1 MLRGYAGFRGVM
13 GHEFVGEIVA
23 AAAAPGRIGERVVGE
38 INVGCGRCGECL
50 AGRAGHCDKRE
61 VAGIRGRDGAFAE
74 FLRLPLRNLHPVPE
88 GLADDAAVFTELSAA
103 ALEIPRQLHLDPTE
117 RVLVVG
123 AGRLGQLIARVLR
136 LSGCDLA
143 VVARHARQRALLE
156 AAGVRWIDEAS
167 VPARAMDLVIEATG
181 APAGFALARAAVRPR
196 GRLVLK
202 STYAGPVE
210 TDLSSLVVDE
220 VAVIGSR
227 CGPFPPALRLL
238 AQGLLDPTPLIDARF
253 PLDQALTALE
263 HAGRPG
269 AMKVLLD
276 CGSRPI

>member
-1 MLRGYAGFRGVM
+1 
-13 GHEFVGEIVA
+13 
-23 AAAAPGRIGERVVGE
+23 
-38 INVGCGRCGECL
+38 
-50 AGRAGHCDKRE
+50 
-61 VAGIRGRDGAFAE
+61 
-74 FLRLPLRNLHPVPE
+74 
-88 GLADDAAVFTELSAA
+88 
-103 ALEIPRQLHLDPTE
+103 
-117 RVLVVG
+117 
-123 AGRLGQLIARVLR
+123 
-136 LSGCDLA
+136 
-143 VVARHARQRALLE
+143 
-156 AAGVRWIDEAS
+156 
-167 VPARAMDLVIEATG
+167 MDLVIEATG